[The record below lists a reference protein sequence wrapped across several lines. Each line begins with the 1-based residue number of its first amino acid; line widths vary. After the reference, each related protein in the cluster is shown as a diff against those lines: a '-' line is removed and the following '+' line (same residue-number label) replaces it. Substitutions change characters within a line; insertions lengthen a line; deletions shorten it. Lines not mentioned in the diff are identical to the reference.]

1 MGTCS
6 IFRRF
11 DIPKVFYS
19 EYTAGPDRASVS
31 DASAVGCP
39 VLRISERSRASE
51 HSRV

>member
-1 MGTCS
+1 MGALGDGYLL
-6 IFRRF
+6 

-51 HSRV
+51 HSRA